1 VSRHSEGKKRVL
13 QQIQGTNMD
22 ATGGLL
28 RSATDEAA
36 RAEEGRERQELRL
49 QQFGERGERELAKFV
64 TLRAALLGPALKSF
78 IKLQGGLAG
87 HTAASMNDFRKL
99 HLNVPNVLQVL
110 NPDPPWRRAPLAAGC
125 EAALLPCQLTTARGP
140 QAAQTC

>member
-1 VSRHSEGKKRVL
+1 VSRQSEGKKRVL

-110 NPDPPWRRAPLAAGC
+110 CPGSTMSLRTVSTWLRVCTVAVSPHDGAP
-125 EAALLPCQLTTARGP
+125 TAR
-140 QAAQTC
+140 C